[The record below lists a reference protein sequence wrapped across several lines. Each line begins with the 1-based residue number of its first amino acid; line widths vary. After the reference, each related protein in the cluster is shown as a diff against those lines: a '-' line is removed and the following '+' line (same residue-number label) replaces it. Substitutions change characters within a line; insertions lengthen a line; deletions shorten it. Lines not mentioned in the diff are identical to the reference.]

1 MPHTVIT
8 RRIDL
13 DTRLVERKAVRA
25 IVPMIGILRG
35 RIVAQA
41 SIKEVSAELV
51 ELLTDVA
58 LFSHLLGM
66 KRSFSLRPKSKSL
79 SLSLLTA
86 SVKALEDQLGVATK
100 VLKAQ
105 YVRNVLKSVKDL
117 TKPAEEEIR
126 DELIIAQKEGL
137 HVSPTIKN
145 MQARFDEMNVKAN
158 AETLVR
164 TQTQLAY
171 NAGRWQ
177 ADQDPVIQ
185 DILWGYEYVAITDD
199 RVRPEHEAFD
209 GTVLPKEDPFWK
221 ANWPPNGWNCRCTTI
236 PLFEP
241 ERKKAPSKLPDG
253 SVAKPDKGFVGNAGV
268 AIVKPKAFLTPAQE
282 AFNEGV
288 RKEKAARRQKDL
300 EKRGIRKP
308 KPKPKPKPKV
318 VKPLTKT
325 EKLRKELAAT
335 TKLREEAEGKMA
347 KAIARAG
354 DTLTREPTAKSREPT
369 RFKGYSKR
377 EAVVVGRRLERTVTR
392 LDGIVGKHSEGAIK
406 HVTLSNSD
414 AVKVGQ
420 NGAAGGFFPDGRMS
434 IATKRATPISAK
446 PTLGV
451 DKNAKHPKGTTKR
464 KKLHWTVGESVDDV
478 TRHEY
483 GHAMHE
489 QVWKDKKARTEFEMI
504 YKKNKNDVSY
514 YAATNQHEFFA
525 ESFGAWTHPN
535 YEQGTLP
542 KDVEKYLER
551 NFKPK
556 AATQNISKTA
566 AQVSKVV
573 KQHDL
578 DKFAKVHKTASKALR
593 VVVDDYVQGDFES
606 INTKLR
612 KGQKLSIK
620 EQGDTKALAGIIKSQ
635 KALKSPVEVFR
646 GVHGTNT
653 DVKKQLAKI
662 QKVIQDDSSIEVKQ
676 FWSTSLDPGIA
687 REFASAQGIGGAGS
701 NLTKQ
706 DLDLVTGY
714 VYKIRTKQGLYIG
727 DLSDLE
733 EEREMLLGI
742 GQKFRPTKI
751 AAEEFR
757 ISATDK
763 VPKRVVVIHMEAI

>member
-1 MPHTVIT
+1 MPHTVII

-105 YVRNVLKSVKDL
+105 YVRNVLKSVKDF

-145 MQARFDEMNVKAN
+145 LQARFDEMNVKAN

-185 DILWGYEYVAITDD
+185 EILWGYEYVAITDD

-209 GTVLPKEDPFWK
+209 GTILPKEDPFWK
-221 ANWPPNGWNCRCTTI
+221 TNWPPNGWNCRCTTI

-253 SVAKPDKGFVGNAGV
+253 SVATPDKGFVGNSGV
-268 AIVKPKAFLTPAQE
+268 AVVKPRAFLTPAQE
-282 AFNEGV
+282 AFQEGV

-308 KPKPKPKPKV
+308 KPKVVKPKPKV
-318 VKPLTKT
+318 VKPKPLTKT
-325 EKLRKELAAT
+325 EKLRKQLEEQRKEGAKRLIALEKKLAT
-335 TKLREEAEGKMA
+335 STKLREDAEEKMA
-347 KAIARAG
+347 KTIARAG
-354 DTLTREPTAKSREPT
+354 KVPSKPKVQPREAT
-369 RFKGYSKR
+369 RFRGYTKQ
-377 EAVVVGRRLERTVTR
+377 EQKVVEQRLEKSITR
-392 LDGIVGKHSEGAIK
+392 LDRIVGKHSEGAVKQITLFNGDNVSSK
-406 HVTLSNSD
+406 HV
-414 AVKVGQ
+414 
-420 NGAAGGFFPDGRMS
+420 GAAGEFHPDKRMA
-434 IATKRATPISAK
+434 IATKRATPTSKK
-446 PTLGV
+446 PTIGV
-451 DKNAKHPKGTTKR
+451 DKSIKTATKFAKKR
-464 KKLHWTVGESVDDV
+464 KKLFYTVGESVADV

-489 QVWKDKKARTEFEMI
+489 QVWKSEGDRAEFFAI
-504 YKKNKNDVSY
+504 YTKNRNDVSY

-551 NFKPK
+551 QFK
-556 AATQNISKTA
+556 
-566 AQVSKVV
+566 
-573 KQHDL
+573 
-578 DKFAKVHKTASKALR
+578 
-593 VVVDDYVQGDFES
+593 
-606 INTKLR
+606 
-612 KGQKLSIK
+612 
-620 EQGDTKALAGIIKSQ
+620 
-635 KALKSPVEVFR
+635 
-646 GVHGTNT
+646 
-653 DVKKQLAKI
+653 
-662 QKVIQDDSSIEVKQ
+662 
-676 FWSTSLDPGIA
+676 
-687 REFASAQGIGGAGS
+687 
-701 NLTKQ
+701 
-706 DLDLVTGY
+706 
-714 VYKIRTKQGLYIG
+714 
-727 DLSDLE
+727 
-733 EEREMLLGI
+733 
-742 GQKFRPTKI
+742 
-751 AAEEFR
+751 
-757 ISATDK
+757 
-763 VPKRVVVIHMEAI
+763 